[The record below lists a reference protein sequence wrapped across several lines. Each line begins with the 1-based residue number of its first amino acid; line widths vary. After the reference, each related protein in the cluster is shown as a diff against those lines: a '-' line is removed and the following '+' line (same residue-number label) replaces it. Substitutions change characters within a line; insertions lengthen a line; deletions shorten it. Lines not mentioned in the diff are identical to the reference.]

1 MLVDSHCHLDR
12 IDLSSYGGDLG
23 AAIAAAHERGI
34 ARMLC
39 IGIDR
44 GNAETVCNIARTYPG
59 VYASVGVH
67 PLDLKDVQESVDG
80 LCALADRPEVI
91 AIGETGL
98 DYYYSR
104 DNSAAQQHS
113 FRVHLQAAARLR
125 KPIIVHSREARADT
139 LTLLREASDPEVG
152 GVLHCFTESWDM
164 ARAALDMNFYIS
176 FSGIITFKNAAELR
190 EVVKQVPLERM
201 LVETDSPYLAPIPYR
216 GKSNEPKY
224 TREVAQCVAEL
235 KGVSLEEVG
244 AITTANFDRLFK
256 TGGMQLQ

>member
-12 IDLSSYGGDLG
+12 IDLTPSAGNLA
-23 AAIAAAHERGI
+23 AAIAAANERGI

-44 GNAETVCNIARTYPG
+44 NNAETVCDIARTYPG

-67 PLDLKDVQESVDG
+67 PLDLKDEQESVDS

-98 DYYYSR
+98 DYHYSR
-104 DNSAAQQHS
+104 DNRAEQQQS

-125 KPIIVHSREARADT
+125 KPIIVHSREAREDT
-139 LTLLREASDPEVG
+139 LMLLRETGDHDVG
-152 GVLHCFTESWDM
+152 GVLHCFTETWEM
-164 ARAALDMNFYIS
+164 ARAALTMNFYIS
-176 FSGIITFKNAAELR
+176 FSGIITFKNAADLR
-190 EVVKQVPLERM
+190 EVVKQVPLDRL
-201 LVETDSPYLAPIPYR
+201 LVETDSPYLAPIPFR
-216 GKSNEPKY
+216 GKPNEPKY
-224 TREVAQCVAEL
+224 TREVAQCVADL
-235 KGVSLEEVG
+235 KGVSLEEIG

-256 TGGMQLQ
+256 TGGARVQ